1 VVAYSIV
8 FGDTAQPLM
17 NVSEQSIDHAR
28 LNFLLSLRESARF
41 SVLPGGTGQR
51 RKSSPTQASLQR
63 QANFSE
69 GGLSKRPEMSSPYE
83 KSEKAKTMKGN

>member
-1 VVAYSIV
+1 
-8 FGDTAQPLM
+8 M
-17 NVSEQSIDHAR
+17 HAR
-28 LNFLLSLRESARF
+28 ISYSRFVKALGF
-41 SVLPGGTGQR
+41 SVLPSETGQR

-83 KSEKAKTMKGN
+83 KSEKAKTMKEN